1 MNNFPPKRLPSGEWM
16 MTHRDHPRQVSVM
29 IGGTEA
35 FSGAKQTMEVLK
47 VSLDE
52 LERLSMPE
60 SVERD
65 QHLPPPAG
73 FAGR

>member
-1 MNNFPPKRLPSGEWM
+1 
-16 MTHRDHPRQVSVM
+16 M

-35 FSGAKQTMEVLK
+35 FSGAKQTMEVLN

-65 QHLPPPAG
+65 QHLPPGWGTIGQQGIDRPFRG
-73 FAGR
+73 SRTCLRRPDTTGRCWRF